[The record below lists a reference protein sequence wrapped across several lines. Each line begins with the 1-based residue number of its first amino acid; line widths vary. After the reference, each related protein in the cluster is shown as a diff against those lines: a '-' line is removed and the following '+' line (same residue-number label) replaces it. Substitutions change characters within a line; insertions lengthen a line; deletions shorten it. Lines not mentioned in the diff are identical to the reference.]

1 MPLGLGFRDRMWR
14 SSFELVKEH
23 AALVEETVSELVRAL
38 KAKAD
43 GRDAE
48 ALRVIGGVRASEEAA
63 DSKRREV
70 VASLGKGVLPPLS
83 RQDVIHL
90 VRRLDRIAD
99 SAMDA
104 ARYLTH
110 VRFHGELSVLAED
123 LVKMAEAD
131 LETVK
136 SLRRAIDAIGSDYE
150 SCSRHCDEVEEGERL
165 CDSLHMRA
173 LRTFSGMNPPSGLA
187 SVVAELIEELE
198 NIADFCEDASD
209 VLRAIVVRM
218 QG

>member
-1 MPLGLGFRDRMWR
+1 MPLGLGFKDRMWR
-14 SSFELVKEH
+14 SSFELVREH
-23 AALVEETVSELVRAL
+23 AALVEETVSGLVRAL
-38 KAKAD
+38 RAKAE

-48 ALRVIGGVRASEEAA
+48 ALRVIGEVRASEEAA
-63 DSKRREV
+63 DSKRRET

-90 VRRLDRIAD
+90 ARRLDRIAD

-110 VRFHGELSVLAED
+110 VRFHGELGMLAED
-123 LVKMAEAD
+123 LVRMAEAD

-136 SLRRAIDAIGSDYE
+136 SLKRAIDSIGSDIG
-150 SCSRHCDEVEEGERL
+150 SCSSHCDEVEEGERL

-173 LRTFSGMNPPSGLA
+173 LRTFSGMSPPSGLA

-198 NIADFCEDASD
+198 NIADFCEDAAD

-218 QG
+218 EG